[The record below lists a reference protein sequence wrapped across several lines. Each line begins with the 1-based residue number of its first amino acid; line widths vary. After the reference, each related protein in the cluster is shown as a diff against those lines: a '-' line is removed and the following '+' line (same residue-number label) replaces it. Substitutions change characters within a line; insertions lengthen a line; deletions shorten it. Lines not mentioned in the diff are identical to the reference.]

1 MSRLWIKL
9 KHWLLIIAAMPL
21 VATAAASPQCDVG
34 PVTKVFGAV
43 PWLVYSCNDA
53 TSLVLMS
60 APGSPAA
67 PFYFIFSLEGGSY
80 RLRGEGTGSKTATD
94 AALKDLEALSASDI
108 QALRRE
114 TIAAAVNKP

>member
-1 MSRLWIKL
+1 MR
-9 KHWLLIIAAMPL
+9 WLLTIAAMPL
-21 VATAAASPQCDVG
+21 VATAAAPLQCDIG

-53 TSLVLMS
+53 TSLVVIS
-60 APGSPAA
+60 AADSPAS
-67 PFYFIFSLEGGSY
+67 PFYFTFSLEGGSY

-94 AALKDLEALSASDI
+94 AALKDLEARSASDI

-114 TIAAAVNKP
+114 TIASTVKKP

>member
-1 MSRLWIKL
+1 MLWIRL
-9 KHWLLIIAAMPL
+9 KHSLLIIAAMPL
-21 VATAAASPQCDVG
+21 FATAAATPQCDVG

-80 RLRGEGTGSKTATD
+80 RLRGEGTGSQTATD
-94 AALKDLEALSASDI
+94 AALKELQTLSASDI

-114 TIAAAVNKP
+114 TIAAAVRKP

>member
-1 MSRLWIKL
+1 MLWIKL
-9 KHWLLIIAAMPL
+9 KRWLLIIAAMPL

-60 APGSPAA
+60 APGSPAS

-80 RLRGEGTGSKTATD
+80 KLRGEGTGAKTATD